1 MIVIKM
7 LAVGKPKE
15 PWIESGISEF
25 ATRLSSQCKLTCEWV
40 SDDQQLLRQ
49 LAKERS
55 VVLLDP
61 LGKQR
66 NSEDFA
72 KWLMTALVAGGSR
85 LTFVIGGAD
94 GLPPE
99 AKSAFPEMISLSP
112 LTFTHQMVRL
122 ILAEQV
128 YRAFEINRGSP
139 YHR

>member
-1 MIVIKM
+1 MIQIKI
-7 LAVGKPKE
+7 LAVGKAKE
-15 PWIESGISEF
+15 PWIEAGIAEF
-25 ATRLSSQCKLTCEWV
+25 TARLSGQCKLTCDWV
-40 SDDQQLLRQ
+40 TDDAQLLRQ
-49 LAKERS
+49 LAKERC

-61 LGKQR
+61 SGKPR
-66 NSEDFA
+66 SSEEFA
-72 KWLMTALVAGGSR
+72 KWLTATLVAGGAR

-94 GLPPE
+94 GLPAE
-99 AKSAFPEMISLSP
+99 AKAKCPDMISLSP